1 MERYTKKPANRDKPQ
16 DKDKFKPKKFT
27 KDSYLKNKWP
37 HNSTYWSEIHYSYGE
52 RYKNQSDAL
61 WDDQNIIAKVSQL
74 C

>member
-1 MERYTKKPANRDKPQ
+1 MLTLTHYHLSGIIDRQKA
-16 DKDKFKPKKFT
+16 
-27 KDSYLKNKWP
+27 DSYLKNKWP